1 MKFSI
6 IMIILM
12 YFSIVTA
19 CNNPSNQL
27 VEDYFKKMEIEIND
41 GNKYIILQTQYC
53 KPCQKELLTNMTD
66 NRKCFDD
73 YQIIIVKSTKILDAD
88 FKNFINTFIV
98 ALDEKS
104 EFNKLKINPFENT
117 IITHTNGDYN
127 IQIFDENSISNL
139 CN

>member
-1 MKFSI
+1 MKFSL
-6 IMIILM
+6 IMRILL

-73 YQIIIVKSTKILDAD
+73 YQIIIVKSNKLINDNFNDL
-88 FKNFINTFIV
+88 FKEFNIII
-98 ALDEKS
+98 DEKS

>member
-1 MKFSI
+1 
-6 IMIILM
+6 
-12 YFSIVTA
+12 
-19 CNNPSNQL
+19 
-27 VEDYFKKMEIEIND
+27 
-41 GNKYIILQTQYC
+41 
-53 KPCQKELLTNMTD
+53 MTD
-66 NRKCFDD
+66 NRKCFDE